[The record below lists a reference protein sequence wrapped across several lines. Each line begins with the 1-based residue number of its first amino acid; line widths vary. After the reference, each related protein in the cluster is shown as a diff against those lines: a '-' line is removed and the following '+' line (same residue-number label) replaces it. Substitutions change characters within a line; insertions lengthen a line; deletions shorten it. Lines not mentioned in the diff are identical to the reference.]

1 MWPYA
6 GLNFGEHIR
15 LEVVWQVAVQIVK
28 LGFILVVVAC
38 VCVRGWAQ
46 QGHRIKK
53 NFQRA
58 FAQVANQIDFQV
70 VLHSYILIGE

>member
-15 LEVVWQVAVQIVK
+15 FEVVWQVAVQIVK

-46 QGHRIKK
+46 QGHRIKN